1 MGTFRG
7 TGGEQSVAEV
17 GRGGEVFRLVSLSS
31 KAHWLG
37 VPDLKNENNEII
49 IHNKTKLNYISMKA
63 IHDQSQIFSGI
74 YIFNWFSLTDT
85 MFVFSVF

>member
-7 TGGEQSVAEV
+7 TGGEQSVADV

-37 VPDLKNENNEII
+37 VPDLKN
-49 IHNKTKLNYISMKA
+49 KKKVMKL
-63 IHDQSQIFSGI
+63 
-74 YIFNWFSLTDT
+74 
-85 MFVFSVF
+85 

>member
-7 TGGEQSVAEV
+7 TGGEQSVADV

-37 VPDLKNENNEII
+37 VPDLKNKKSNEII
-49 IHNKTKLNYISMKA
+49 IQNE
-63 IHDQSQIFSGI
+63 
-74 YIFNWFSLTDT
+74 NWSYH
-85 MFVFSVF
+85 

>member
-7 TGGEQSVAEV
+7 TGGEQSVADV

-37 VPDLKNENNEII
+37 VPDLKN
-49 IHNKTKLNYISMKA
+49 KKVMKL
-63 IHDQSQIFSGI
+63 
-74 YIFNWFSLTDT
+74 
-85 MFVFSVF
+85 

>member
-7 TGGEQSVAEV
+7 TGGEQSVADV

-49 IHNKTKLNYISMKA
+49 IQSKTWLYINKSHSWSKPN
-63 IHDQSQIFSGI
+63 IFSGI
-74 YIFNWFSLTDT
+74 YIFNWF
-85 MFVFSVF
+85 

>member
-37 VPDLKNENNEII
+37 VPDLKILEKKIELDKN
-49 IHNKTKLNYISMKA
+49 TTDNYRWVCSK
-63 IHDQSQIFSGI
+63 H
-74 YIFNWFSLTDT
+74 
-85 MFVFSVF
+85 